1 MSSGI
6 QPAPECLEAYNDL
19 KTGKKLQYVIYG
31 LSSDKKSIVV
41 VKTAEKGKEATFE
54 EFVGQLP
61 EKDCRWAVYDFEYE
75 LPGEGKRSKITFIQW
90 APDEAPVKAKMVSAS
105 SKDALRR
112 RLDGI
117 HIEVQATDYSE
128 ITEEAILE
136 RANRR

>member
-1 MSSGI
+1 
-6 QPAPECLEAYNDL
+6 
-19 KTGKKLQYVIYG
+19 VIYG